1 MDDGSFIKLLMRT
14 QKKNSSSLT
23 LGHGSRVAV
32 IGGGPAGSFF
42 SYFLLDMA
50 ERIGLKIHVDIYEPR
65 DFEVPGP
72 AGCNMCG
79 GVIYESLVQS
89 LAVEGINLPPA
100 IVQRGIVCNML
111 HLDIGSAQIQTPRNE
126 KRIATTFRGT
136 GPRGK
141 MEFKGLSLDGYLMQ
155 SAVAKGARHISG
167 RVAEV
172 GWFSDAYTADPGDKL
187 VQIKTQAG
195 VFQTYEL
202 LAVASGVNTAALKL
216 F

>member
-1 MDDGSFIKLLMRT
+1 MDDRAFTRLLTRTRQGSP
-14 QKKNSSSLT
+14 SSLK
-23 LGHGSRVAV
+23 LEPGSRVAV

-50 ERIGLKIHVDIYEPR
+50 DRIGLEIHVDIYEPR
-65 DFEVPGP
+65 DFDVPGP

-89 LAVEGINLPPA
+89 LAVEGINLPTT

-111 HLDIGSAQIQTPRNE
+111 HLDIGSAKIQTPRHE

-136 GPRGK
+136 GPRGL
-141 MEFKGLSLDGYLMQ
+141 MEFKGVSLDGYLMR
-155 SAVAKGARHISG
+155 SAVAKGARHICG

-172 GWFSDAYTADPGDKL
+172 RWLTDAYTADPGDK
-187 VQIKTQAG
+187 
-195 VFQTYEL
+195 
-202 LAVASGVNTAALKL
+202 
-216 F
+216 